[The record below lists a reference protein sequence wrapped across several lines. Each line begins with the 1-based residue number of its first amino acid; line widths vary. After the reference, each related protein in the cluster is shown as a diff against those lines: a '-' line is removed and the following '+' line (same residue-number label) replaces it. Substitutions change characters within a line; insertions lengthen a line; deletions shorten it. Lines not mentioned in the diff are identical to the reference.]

1 LCYGREGR
9 ERDAKE
15 SFRHGLHSAE
25 KALME
30 DQNNGRERANL
41 AYFEVR
47 LGDFRR
53 AESEIAEAL
62 QGPLDDD
69 TRQMAVLTYE
79 TLGRRDKAL
88 TLLEASPSILG
99 QLTWFPELEKLQ
111 HDPKFTELLNPTTFS
126 KQRENIWR

>member
-1 LCYGREGR
+1 LWLTLGLCYGREGR

-99 QLTWFPELEKLQ
+99 SSHGFRSWKSYSTI
-111 HDPKFTELLNPTTFS
+111 LNS
-126 KQRENIWR
+126 QSC